1 MKEKRSV
8 LKENVSMIA
17 RSYHGAL
24 QDELRTKT
32 YAQKRPTFDLS
43 TRLNPLANVFQYQ
56 QDIPDLRDLMHA
68 SGDQIGKYPDNRYL
82 EFRKAAAGFIEK
94 GLTYTNIIPG
104 SGVCEI
110 IRLVLGCTLE
120 KGDIVLIPFPS
131 PPVYTRYSILFG
143 ARVIPLPLHELLL
156 AEDTLLSGARVVLLS
171 NPGNPGGRLISRKE
185 LRLFAERCAEHRTL
199 LIVDESCI
207 ELSDPSQTLAGHV
220 FDNEFIVVVRSIAHA
235 FSIPGL
241 AAAFGVASE
250 KLAQLLDNVR
260 LPWSI
265 GAHSD
270 VLCTAVLNME
280 GGINSRYL
288 EESREIIRSQRNY
301 LINRIGRIHGFS
313 PQPSDANYIL
323 VDLKDLFMD
332 SRTLTENLALKGFL
346 IRDCSS
352 FFQAEKQFVR
362 IAIPRLQE
370 ESDSLLKA
378 IGEVLTETSKED
390 ARERLEVTIE
400 TAAAG
405 AASASRGTCQ
415 YYPCHFEGQDCT
427 FCFCPFYACED
438 ERTGG
443 KWIVAS
449 SGNKVWSCENCSYIH
464 QPRLARQILDI
475 LMEEGDT
482 EDNIKKAWNLI
493 IKPLM

>member
-1 MKEKRSV
+1 MKEKGAV
-8 LKENVSMIA
+8 IKENASIIA
-17 RSYHGAL
+17 LYHHGVL
-24 QDELRTKT
+24 QDELRAKT
-32 YAQKRPTFDLS
+32 YAQNTNTFDFS
-43 TRLNPLANVFQYQ
+43 TRLNPKGNVFQHHE
-56 QDIPDLRDLMHA
+56 DILDLHDLMHVA
-68 SGDQIGKYPDNRYL
+68 RDHIGQYPDNRYL
-82 EFRKAAAGFIEK
+82 DFRHAAADFLGK
-94 GLTYTNIIPG
+94 GLTYSNIIPG
-104 SGVCEI
+104 SGICEI

-120 KGDIVLIPFPS
+120 KGDIILIPFPS
-131 PPVYTRYSILFG
+131 PPEYTRYSVLFG
-143 ARVIPLPLHELLL
+143 ARVIPLPFHELLL
-156 AEDTLLSGARVVLLS
+156 AEDDVLSCASVVLLS

-185 LRLFAERCAEHRTL
+185 LRLFAERCAGHRTL

-220 FDNEFIVVVRSIAHA
+220 FDNDFIVVVRSISHA
-235 FSIPGL
+235 FAIPGL
-241 AAAFGVASE
+241 KAAYGIASE
-250 KLAQLLDNVR
+250 KLVNLLDNAR

-280 GGINSRYL
+280 GGINSGYL
-288 EESREIIRSQRNY
+288 EDSREIIRSQRNY
-301 LINRIGRIHGFS
+301 LINRIGRIYGFS
-313 PQPSDANYIL
+313 PQPSDANYLL
-323 VDLKDLFMD
+323 VDIKDLFMD
-332 SRTLTENLALKGFL
+332 SRTLTENLASKGFL

-362 IAIPRLQE
+362 IGLRLQE
-370 ESDSLLKA
+370 DSDSLLKA

-400 TAAAG
+400 SAVAG

-415 YYPCHFEGQDCT
+415 YYPCHFDGQDCT

-449 SGNKVWSCENCSYIH
+449 SGNKVWSCENCTYIH

-475 LMEEGDT
+475 LMEDGDT

-493 IKPLM
+493 LKPLL